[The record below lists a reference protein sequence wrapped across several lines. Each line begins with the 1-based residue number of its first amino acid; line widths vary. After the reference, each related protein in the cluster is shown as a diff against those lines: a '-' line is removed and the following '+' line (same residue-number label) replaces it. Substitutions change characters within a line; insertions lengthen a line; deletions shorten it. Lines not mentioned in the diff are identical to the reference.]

1 MMTDKRTLRA
11 VIRGILSEVDGPNDP
26 KSPRNPAYYSMPSK
40 LSIAA
45 TLLPTAYDIF
55 KGFENTGI
63 IQNDFPITNMEALG
77 ENPTSAEIEVSI
89 ESDFKSL
96 ESLYDNI
103 DSYKSLGWPSSK
115 SFWKGL
121 NATQQG
127 DVKALVA
134 QMLQPK
140 SSTPVTAALV
150 VNKIDK
156 TGNSNP
162 TRQQLV
168 DFILMYLASNHDLF
182 QQKTRSLK
190 PGSPELSSEANLY
203 ASAAKHFKNLPN

>member
-1 MMTDKRTLRA
+1 MTDKRTLRA

-55 KGFENTGI
+55 KGFEDTGI

-77 ENPTSAEIEVSI
+77 ENPTSAEIDASI
-89 ESDFKSL
+89 ERDFSSL
-96 ESLYDNI
+96 KSLYDIIN
-103 DSYKSLGWPSSK
+103 SYQSIGWPSAV
-115 SFWKGL
+115 SFWKDL
-121 NATQQG
+121 DAQQQG
-127 DVKALVA
+127 AVKELVA

-140 SSTPVTAALV
+140 SSTPVTPALV

-156 TGNSNP
+156 TENSNP

-168 DFILMYLASNHDLF
+168 DFILKYLASNHDLF

-190 PGSPELSSEANLY
+190 PGSPKLSSELQLY
-203 ASAAKHFKNLPN
+203 TKAAEHFKDLRD